1 MELKMPDV
9 KMEVPAF
16 LASDKN
22 GKAVKAAMETAL
34 ERLQGDIKKAWDT
47 LYDPDIMPEWRL
59 DEMAWEWNMLWYDYS
74 MLPEIKREMVMRA
87 EEISRGIGTPGL
99 MKRMLE
105 TVFESVHILN
115 GPEYGNEDKNYH
127 FMVEVAGNRAG
138 ELEAWARRAIDIFK
152 PLRSVFDDFII
163 QTTNTAPVFVAA
175 VLELSFRMEINGN

>member
-1 MELKMPDV
+1 MELILPDA

-22 GKAVKAAMETAL
+22 GKAIKTAMESAL
-34 ERLQGDIKKAWDT
+34 MGLQGDIKKAWDT

-59 DEMAWEWNMLWYDYS
+59 DDMAWEWNMLWYDYS
-74 MLPEIKREMVMRA
+74 MPAEIKREMVKRA

-105 TVFESVHILN
+105 TVFESVNILN
-115 GPEYGNEDKNYH
+115 GPEYDGAPFH

-138 ELEAWARRAIDIFK
+138 DMETWAQRAIDIFK
-152 PLRSVFDDFII
+152 PLRSMFDGFII
-163 QTTNTAPVFVAA
+163 QTTEAEKIQVSSALEVA
-175 VLELSFRMEINGN
+175 VRLKLGE

>member
-1 MELKMPDV
+1 MELKLPDV
-9 KMEVPAF
+9 RMEVPAF

-22 GKAVKAAMETAL
+22 GNAIKAAMEKAL

-74 MLPEIKREMVMRA
+74 MLVEIKREMVKRA

-105 TVFESVHILN
+105 TVFESVNILN
-115 GPEYGNEDKNYH
+115 GPEYGGDAYH
-127 FMVEVAGNRAG
+127 FRVEVVGNRAG
-138 ELEAWARRAIDIFK
+138 ELETWAQRAIDIFK
-152 PLRSVFDDFII
+152 PLRSQFDGFII
-163 QTTNTAPVFVAA
+163 QTTEADKIQVSSALEVAVRLKLGA
-175 VLELSFRMEINGN
+175 

>member
-1 MELKMPDV
+1 MELKLPEA
-9 KMEVPAF
+9 KMELPAF

-22 GKAVKAAMETAL
+22 GKAIKAAMEKAL

-47 LYDPDIMPEWRL
+47 LYVPDIMPEWRL

-74 MLPEIKREMVMRA
+74 MLVEIKREMVKRA

-105 TVFESVHILN
+105 TVFESVNILS
-115 GPEYGNEDKNYH
+115 GPEYGGDPYH

-138 ELEAWARRAIDIFK
+138 ELESWAQRAIDIFK
-152 PLRSVFDDFII
+152 PLRSAFDGFII
-163 QTTNTAPVFVAA
+163 QTTEADKIQVSSALEIA
-175 VLELSFRMEINGN
+175 VRLKLGA